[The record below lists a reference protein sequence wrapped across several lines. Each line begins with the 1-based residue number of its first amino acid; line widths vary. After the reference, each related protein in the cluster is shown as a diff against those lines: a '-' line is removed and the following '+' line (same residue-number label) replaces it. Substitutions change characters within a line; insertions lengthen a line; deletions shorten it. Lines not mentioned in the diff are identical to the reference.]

1 MPAEAGAWVYLVG
14 AGPGDPEL
22 LTIKAA
28 RILRGADAVVY
39 DRLVSE
45 GVIDLVPRGATRIYV
60 GKASNAHCL
69 SQSEINDLL
78 VRLARPGRSV
88 VRLKGGDPFIF
99 GRGCEEA
106 AHLAAHGV
114 NFEIVPGITAAS
126 GCAAAAGIPLTH
138 RGLATGVRFLTGHC
152 YADGRL
158 NLNWASLADPDTTLV
173 VYMGLAN
180 LPEISAR
187 LMKAGLP
194 PNTPAAAIAEGTVER
209 QRVLR
214 TTLERLPEEVS
225 EAGFAAPVLLVI
237 GRVVSVMGWQPQAE
251 PRADGA
257 TPLEGQLRHG

>member
-1 MPAEAGAWVYLVG
+1 MASDGGAWVYLVG

-22 LTIKAA
+22 LTLKAA
-28 RILRGADAVVY
+28 RILNRADALVY

-45 GVIDLVPRGATRIYV
+45 GVLDLVPRGATRIYV
-60 GKASNAHCL
+60 GKASNAHRL

-78 VRLARPGRSV
+78 VRLARPGRTV

-106 AHLAAHGV
+106 AHLAAHGIACEV
-114 NFEIVPGITAAS
+114 VPGITAAS

-152 YADGRL
+152 YVAGRL
-158 NLNWASLADPDTTLV
+158 NLNWSSLADPQTTLV

-187 LMKAGLP
+187 LIDAGLP
-194 PNTPAAAIAEGTVER
+194 GGTPAAAIAEGTSEH
-209 QRVLR
+209 QRVLK
-214 TTLERLPEEVS
+214 TTLARLPDEVAS
-225 EAGFAAPVLLVI
+225 AALAAPVLLVI
-237 GRVVSVMGWQPQAE
+237 GRVVSVMGWQPSVESWGKEA
-251 PRADGA
+251 PVV
-257 TPLEGQLRHG
+257 GQLRHG